1 MRRATA
7 SPPVSNPPPV
17 TARSI
22 REHGELGGGGSG
34 LRGCSVGGG
43 GSRPTHDGI
52 REGGRAACRLSARA
66 SDAAS
71 AGSLP
76 AASGLRATAL
86 GDTVRPSESR
96 LICHTWVPLSSPEG
110 CSGRGPISLRA
121 RATPTRAPLPGGQPK
136 PSFYM
141 DALTRTHAP
150 RRLWPARSLL
160 PLHLCFSDQP
170 LHPRLLRRA
179 AAVSMCMRGR

>member
-121 RATPTRAPLPGGQPK
+121 ARPFAPSVRGRGGARGPIRSRAAGSEYGATTSTYS
-136 PSFYM
+136 PSRFV
-141 DALTRTHAP
+141 
-150 RRLWPARSLL
+150 RRRV
-160 PLHLCFSDQP
+160 LHLNS
-170 LHPRLLRRA
+170 PRF
-179 AAVSMCMRGR
+179 CP